1 MVQIKNKVY
10 KLKKA
15 TEVAKNMPLP
25 AGQEIEIVM
34 DVVYINGHMVPP
46 DMQELF
52 YGWLLK
58 NPDLFD
64 NVTKIW

>member
-1 MVQIKNKVY
+1 MITNRVY

-15 TEVAKNMPLP
+15 VEIAKDMPLP

-46 DMQELF
+46 PLQELF
-52 YGWLLK
+52 YKWVADNQNLLI
-58 NPDLFD
+58 D
-64 NVTKIW
+64 VTKIW